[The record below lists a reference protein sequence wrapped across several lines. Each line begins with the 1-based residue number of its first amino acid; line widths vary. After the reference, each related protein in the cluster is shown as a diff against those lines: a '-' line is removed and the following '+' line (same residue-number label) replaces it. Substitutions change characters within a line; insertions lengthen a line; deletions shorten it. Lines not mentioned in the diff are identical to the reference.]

1 MSVPYFDAHCDTIT
15 RARPFRSNG
24 EHQLDLERL
33 RAWSPAAQV
42 TAIFAPP
49 GKDTPENFDWEL
61 ARAEKDFAENVDIAV
76 LCRSADEIKAAAE
89 AGKIALI
96 LSVEG
101 AALLGC
107 TVEGLEK
114 GYERGVRIVTLIW
127 NKDNILCG
135 SAQDGKGG
143 LTEAGLAFCRRC
155 WELGVAV
162 DLSHA
167 SDATFFDVTA
177 AAGKPVMCSHSDA
190 RALCDHPRNV
200 TDDMLK
206 ALVKNKGYIGL
217 NFWQDLLG
225 MGRDID
231 AVVAHADHIL
241 SLGGE
246 HILGLGSD
254 FDGIPAPPVG
264 MAGAQDMDKLYE
276 AMLKK
281 GWSED
286 LVRDIFYNNMFD
298 FMARAMA
305 GAK

>member
-1 MSVPYFDAHCDTIT
+1 MIPYFDAHCDTIT
-15 RARPFRSNG
+15 RGKPFRRCDST
-24 EHQLDLERL
+24 HLDLERISVY
-33 RAWSPAAQV
+33 APSAQV

-49 GKDTPENFDWEL
+49 GRDTEADFDRL
-61 ARAEKDFAENVDIAV
+61 ASNAEKEYAENSDLAV
-76 LCRSADEIKAAAE
+76 LCRSAAEIKAAAE
-89 AGKIALI
+89 AGKVAIIMA
-96 LSVEG
+96 VEG
-101 AALLGC
+101 ATLLGC
-107 TVEGLEK
+107 TIEGLLK

-135 SAQDGKGG
+135 AGQDSGSGLSA
-143 LTEAGLAFCRRC
+143 AGLEFCRAC
-155 WELGVAV
+155 WEKGVAV

-167 SDATFFDVTA
+167 SDATFYDVIEA
-177 AAGKPVMCSHSDA
+177 ATRPVMCSHSDA

-200 TDDMLK
+200 TDDMLT

-225 MGRDID
+225 MNRDID

-264 MAGAQDMDKLYE
+264 MEGVQDMDKLYE
-276 AMLKK
+276 AMLRR

-286 LVRDIFYNNMFD
+286 LVRDIFYNNLLSF
-298 FMARAMA
+298 FERAL
-305 GAK
+305 